1 MRNAMPK
8 TVLVAGATGLV
19 GRAAMKRFAA
29 EPGTEVIAVSR
40 RRPDETFGARFVA
53 LDITDAAACRD
64 TVGAMRGVTHLVYA
78 ALHEQPGR
86 LVAGWR
92 EAEQIAI
99 NDRMLGNVLGALEAA
114 APDLA
119 HVTLLQGTKAYGVH
133 VRQIPTPAR
142 EDRDEARDIPNFYW
156 AQEDRVRE
164 RQHTSGRW
172 SFTILRPVLIVGRST
187 GSAMNVIPAIGA
199 WAALLQADGRRE
211 LPFPGGAARVAQAVD
226 ADLLADA
233 ILWSGNA
240 AAARNQAFN
249 VTNGDVF
256 SWPEV
261 WPAIARALG
270 MEPGPAVPTSLRQ
283 GLADR
288 HADWQALCRRHGLV
302 APDLDAF
309 VGQSLEYADYTM
321 GLGRAELLAPRLVST
336 VKLARAGFQGA
347 MDTEAMFGKWFREL
361 QAARLLP
368 PAGPFRG

>member
-1 MRNAMPK
+1 MPR

-29 EPGTEVIAVSR
+29 EPGTDVIAVSR

-53 LDITDAAACRD
+53 LDLADAVACRDAAA
-64 TVGAMRGVTHLVYA
+64 AFRGVTHLVYA
-78 ALHEQPGR
+78 ALYEQPGR
-86 LVAGWR
+86 LVSGWR
-92 EAEQIAI
+92 EAEQIAV
-99 NDRMLGNVLGALEAA
+99 NDRMLANLLAALGSA
-114 APDLA
+114 APYLA

-142 EDRDEARDIPNFYW
+142 EDRDEARDVPNFYW
-156 AQEDRVRE
+156 AQEDRLRACE
-164 RQHTSGRW
+164 RASGRFG
-172 SFTILRPVLIVGRST
+172 FTILRPVLIVGRST

-199 WAALLQADGRRE
+199 WAALLKANGRRD
-211 LPFPGGAARVAQAVD
+211 LPFPGGCARVAQAVD

-233 ILWSGNA
+233 ILWSGRT

-270 MEPGPAVPTSLRQ
+270 MEPGPAVPTSLRDS
-283 GLADR
+283 LRCR
-288 HADWQALCRRHGLV
+288 HADWDALRRRHGLV

-321 GLGRAELLAPRLVST
+321 GLGRTELLPPRLVST

-347 MDTEAMFGKWFREL
+347 LDTEAMFAKWFRDFQE
-361 QAARLLP
+361 ARLLP
-368 PAGPFRG
+368 PSTAPA